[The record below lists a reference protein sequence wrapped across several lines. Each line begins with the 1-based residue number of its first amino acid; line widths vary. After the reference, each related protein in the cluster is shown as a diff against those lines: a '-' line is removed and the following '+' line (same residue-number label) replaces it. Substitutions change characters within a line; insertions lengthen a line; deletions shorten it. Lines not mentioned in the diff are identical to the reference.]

1 MKILETDIKNKN
13 LQSCYLLYGGES
25 FIRETWVN
33 RFKKVVSGPF
43 EDMNID
49 VFDGAADIN
58 AVIDASQT
66 LPFMSDKRL
75 IIVKDSGLFKAGR
88 KNDSEKAVQML
99 KDLPEST
106 CVVFVEDEADKRLA
120 LFKAVVKK
128 GYAALCAPPQGEKLY
143 RWAEGEARK
152 KGIKMERNQTLYF
165 FSVVGEGFENARA
178 EISKLINYK
187 DYGTTV
193 TKEDIDA
200 VCIKSTESR
209 VFDLVDEIG
218 RRNTASA
225 LRIYRELLLYK
236 EEPMMILAM
245 VVRQFRLMLQ
255 AGTFTAQGKSPAEIA
270 SLTGQRDFVIKK
282 CIQQSRNFTSDIL
295 KNALKDSL
303 DTDYSV
309 KSGKMG
315 AEIAV
320 ELLIVK
326 YSR

>member
-13 LQSCYLLYGGES
+13 LQSCYLLYGGEG

-33 RFKKVVSGPF
+33 RLKKAVSGPF

-49 VFDGAADIN
+49 VFDGAADMN

-88 KNDSEKAVQML
+88 KNDSEKAAQML

-128 GYAALCAPPQGEKLY
+128 GHAALCTPPEGEKLY

-165 FSVVGEGFENARA
+165 FSTVGESFENARA

-187 DYGTTV
+187 DYGTAV
-193 TKEDIDA
+193 TNEDIDA

-218 RRNTASA
+218 RRNTAEA
-225 LRIYRELLLYK
+225 VKIYRGLILLK
-236 EEPMMILAM
+236 EQPIAILAM
-245 VVRQFRLMLQ
+245 IVRQFRLMLQ

-282 CIQQSRNFTSDIL
+282 CIQQSRNFTADIL

-303 DTDYSV
+303 DTDYAV

-315 AEIAV
+315 AELAV